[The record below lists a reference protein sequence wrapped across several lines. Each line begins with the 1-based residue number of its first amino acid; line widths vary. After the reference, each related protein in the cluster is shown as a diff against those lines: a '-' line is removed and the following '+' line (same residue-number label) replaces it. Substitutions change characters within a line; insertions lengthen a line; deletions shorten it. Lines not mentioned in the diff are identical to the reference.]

1 MSSSIRTCEISSAPP
16 EKMLA
21 VEGAIL
27 SALPLRTIVVD
38 AGKDEESARNDQFLD
53 PFLRA

>member
-1 MSSSIRTCEISSAPP
+1 
-16 EKMLA
+16 MLA